1 MDPNQTM
8 ATGITQFGT
17 LKEFNSDVET
27 ITKYLDRVL
36 QYFKANEVADVK
48 RVSILLSS
56 IGSMTYSLICD
67 LAAPENPKTLTL
79 PAIAQ
84 LLKDHFEPKR
94 LIISEQFTFHRR
106 NQRPGETIAEYDV
119 ALRKLAVT
127 CKFEA
132 FLEEVLRDRF
142 ICGLCNKAIQRRLLY
157 EPKLTLTKAME
168 PAQRMEAADH
178 SFRRLKGQEQHIK
191 KDIGTSDKPQNSLQL
206 CY

>member
-1 MDPNQTM
+1 MDSNQTM

-106 NQRPGETIAEYDV
+106 NQRSGETIAEYDA

-127 CKFEA
+127 CELEA
-132 FLEEVLRDRF
+132 YLEEALWDRF
-142 ICGLCNKAIQRRLLY
+142 VCGLV
-157 EPKLTLTKAME
+157 TK
-168 PAQRMEAADH
+168 P
-178 SFRRLKGQEQHIK
+178 FNVG
-191 KDIGTSDKPQNSLQL
+191 
-206 CY
+206 CYLILNLPL